1 MPKYDYASKI
11 EAQLSAAGGTARI
24 HDLEDVLALFPGVA
38 DQTARKHVKKF
49 ISDERSRWGCIAG
62 LFPDT
67 AAILDEVEK
76 ALHGGITGANL
87 VQANEAAKA
96 IVDDLSKKFRTHFC
110 KKALGASI
118 SPSTGNVSLNF
129 DDLVSRLLV
138 PYEEYLVQSGNGL
151 VSIAGTLNQSLLVRA
166 LRNSGLND
174 SGAHPDFKET
184 GTKSEGDI
192 KVFCRHGNEKTLH
205 VEAKSYAARE
215 RLLRGLSD
223 IPQPKVGVGF
233 FNNPS
238 EFGEDRVTLMATTA
252 HASAIYMPQSTLDAL
267 STGAKGVKIPG
278 SGRVCRSL
286 ETEFVDDM
294 KHFVE
299 KGDIKKR

>member
-1 MPKYDYASKI
+1 MPKYDYASRI
-11 EAQLSAAGGTARI
+11 EECLNASGGTGTI
-24 HDLEDVLALFPGVA
+24 HDLDDVLAKFPGVSE
-38 DQTARKHVKKF
+38 QTARKHVKKF
-49 ISDERSRWGCIAG
+49 ISAERARWGCIAG

-67 AAILDEVEK
+67 SAILDEVERT
-76 ALHGGITGANL
+76 LQGGIQGATL
-87 VQANEAAKA
+87 VQANETAKA

-110 KKALGASI
+110 KKTLGSNLCQN
-118 SPSTGNVSLNF
+118 TGNVSLSF
-129 DDLVSRLLV
+129 DDLVSQLLV
-138 PYEEYLVQSGNGL
+138 PYENYLTQSGNGL

-233 FNNPS
+233 FNDPS
-238 EFGEDRVTLMATTA
+238 EFGEDRVTLIATTA
-252 HASAIYMPQSTLDAL
+252 HASAIYMPQNTLDAL
-267 STGAKGVKIPG
+267 STGAKGVIIPG

-286 ETEFVDDM
+286 ETEFVEDM
-294 KHFVE
+294 KNFVA